1 MKRALRGGI
10 QHGGKRAV
18 AILLTAASIC
28 GASAAEFNLSAPG
41 SQQVNVTGVVGGTA
55 IFADNWT
62 QPTGTGVFDP
72 FLSLDAN
79 GQTSTGNNNIEHA
92 YNSDAK
98 GAQHP
103 DLYLDQHRSE
113 WNTLLRVGDLA
124 QINMGGLLYYG
135 FILDA
140 NEPGGSR
147 SRISID
153 NIRIYT
159 SSSDNTASVQNNA
172 GNLDALG
179 DLRWAM
185 NDPLTGTPTDLNGFN
200 VDQWINLDASQENIA
215 HSNSNGGSGQS
226 DMIVYIPVTAFG
238 NALAT
243 DYLWFYNLN
252 GVHYGADGEAGA
264 TSGFEEWR
272 AVTGASQVP
281 EGGST
286 VVMLGLAL
294 MGFAG
299 IRRQLRK

>member
-1 MKRALRGGI
+1 MKRYKGRI
-10 QHGGKRAV
+10 QHGGK
-18 AILLTAASIC
+18 IAAALFV
-28 GASAAEFNLSAPG
+28 GALSLQGLSAAEFNLAAPG
-41 SQQVNVTGVVGGTA
+41 SQQVNVTGTVGGTA

-79 GQTSTGNNNIEHA
+79 GQTSTGLNNIEQA

-103 DLYLDQHRSE
+103 ELYLDQHRSE

-124 QINMGGLLYYG
+124 QINVNGLLYYG

-140 NEPGGSR
+140 NEPGGTR

-159 SSSDNTASVQNNA
+159 SSSDNTASVQSDVSNL
-172 GNLDALG
+172 GNLG
-179 DLRWAM
+179 TLRWAM
-185 NDPLTGTPTDLNGFN
+185 NDPLSTGTPTDIEGFN
-200 VDQWINLDASQENIA
+200 VDQWINLDAAQENIA

-243 DYLWFYNLN
+243 DYVWFYNLN
-252 GVHYGADGEAGA
+252 GVHYAADAMA
-264 TSGFEEWR
+264 SSTAGFEEWR
-272 AVTGASQVP
+272 AVTGAQQVP

-286 VVMLGLAL
+286 AVLLGLAL

-299 IRRQLRK
+299 IRRKLRK